1 MAHERPHPRV
11 EILDAR
17 LRDLPGTSL
26 HPILAAVS
34 EIDAFLG
41 WWRGRFLSP
50 PAYLAPLREKAIA
63 SARAASDR
71 IDWSGLPARSPRR
84 LRPPEPPRAAADR
97 YTRCVR
103 QVFDRFG
110 EMTPGPELLCALH
123 AALCGGGNRPGT
135 ARPWR
140 TVPDPPVAFPHR
152 GLDAAILRSEDPARI
167 PESVEVMFEW
177 AGSRLAERRFHP
189 LLTIAAFALEFLA
202 IRPFADGNVRLSRLL
217 SQLYLLRSGYAWI
230 AYSSLDAAIADRKA
244 EYYIALRK
252 AQGTLS
258 RPRADLTPWLREF
271 LSALRRQ
278 AGNLAAT
285 LGPLPPAARLSANQA
300 EVLRLLAR
308 DGEVSVRLVVR
319 ELGIPRETAKQV
331 LSRLARLGAL
341 ERAGAGRAAR
351 YLALRAPAQEPQA
364 AEVPRRPLPL
374 L

>member
-1 MAHERPHPRV
+1 MAYERPHPRV
-11 EILDAR
+11 ETLDAR
-17 LRDLPGTSL
+17 LRDLPATSL
-26 HPILAAVS
+26 HPILSAVS

-41 WWRGRFLSP
+41 WWRGRFVSP
-50 PAYLAPLREKAIA
+50 PPYLAPLREKAIA
-63 SARAASDR
+63 AAAAASAR
-71 IDWSGLPARSPRR
+71 IDWSGLPAPSPGR

-97 YTRCVR
+97 YGRCVR

-110 EMTPGPELLCALH
+110 EMTPGPELLFALH
-123 AALCGGGNRPGT
+123 AALCGDGNRGGT

-140 TVPDPPVAFPHR
+140 AVPDPPVVFPHR
-152 GLDAAILRSEDPARI
+152 GLDAAILRSADPARI
-167 PESVEVMFEW
+167 AESVETLFAW

-189 LLTIAAFALEFLA
+189 LLTIAAIALEFLA

-217 SQLYLLRSGYAWI
+217 SQLYLLRAGYSWI
-230 AYSSLDAAIADRKA
+230 AYSSLDGAIADQKA

-252 AQGTLS
+252 SQGTLS
-258 RPRADLTPWLREF
+258 RPRPDLTPWLREF

-278 AGNLAAT
+278 AGDLAAA

-300 EVLRLLAR
+300 GVLRLLAR

-331 LSRLARLGAL
+331 LARLARLGAV

-351 YLALRAPAQEPQA
+351 YLAVRPPA
-364 AEVPRRPLPL
+364 
-374 L
+374 